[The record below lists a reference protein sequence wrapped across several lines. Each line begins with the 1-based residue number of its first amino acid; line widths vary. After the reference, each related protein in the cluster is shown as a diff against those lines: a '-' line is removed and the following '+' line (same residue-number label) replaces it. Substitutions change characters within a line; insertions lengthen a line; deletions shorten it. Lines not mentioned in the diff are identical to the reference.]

1 MAKRYTKT
9 CSPLLIIRTIN
20 KSIMRYHLILVRME
34 IIKKSTNNKY
44 WRGFGEK
51 GTFLHC
57 CTCRLS
63 CFSCVQLCATQ
74 WTIACPGSS
83 LHGILLA
90 RTLECVAIPFSRESF
105 QAGIKPMSLTSPSLA
120 GRLFT
125 NSTIWEA
132 PKLLHV
138 M

>member
-83 LHGILLA
+83 LMGFSWQEHWSALPFPSPWNLSKQGSNPCLLH
-90 RTLECVAIPFSRESF
+90 LLHW
-105 QAGIKPMSLTSPSLA
+105 QAGYLPIAPSGKPLNCCM
-120 GRLFT
+120 
-125 NSTIWEA
+125 
-132 PKLLHV
+132 
-138 M
+138 